1 MSLALATD
9 DRSQAADAAAR
20 LHGLP
25 PARLARVALAYA
37 QPALDALAEAGLAP
51 AGLGLDPPLS
61 TPLPDPLPALHYMA
75 LLEAA
80 AAQGAGEDLGLRVGA
95 RMRTAS
101 FVAYGHVVLSSPDFG
116 AAMAQTRRYEGLAH
130 DLGRS
135 ELQVEDGQAHYLW
148 HCPWLL
154 RQPGRQVCES
164 VMAGIFVFVRWL
176 AQRPLPL
183 QALAFP
189 HPAPSPAARARLD
202 DFFGVKV
209 QFGAPVTRACF
220 DARLL
225 AEPIPSADASLLPLL
240 QQHAEALLSA
250 RQTGLHGLNGLSPSG
265 VSPPVEPL
273 GEQVRRQI
281 AERLAQDGARMA
293 EVAQA
298 LGLSPRTLQRRL
310 AALGTPFQAL
320 LDGVR
325 RELAQRYVADPALS
339 LTEIAFLL
347 GYAEQ
352 SSFTHAFKAWFGQ
365 PPQAV
370 RRRG

>member
-1 MSLALATD
+1 MSLDPATD

-37 QPALDALAEAGLAP
+37 QPALDELAEAGLAP
-51 AGLGLDPPLS
+51 AALGLAPPLS

-164 VMAGIFVFVRWL
+164 VMAGIFAFVRWL

-202 DFFGVKV
+202 DFFGVTV

-225 AEPIPSADASLLPLL
+225 AEAAWLKD
-240 QQHAEALLSA
+240 H
-250 RQTGLHGLNGLSPSG
+250 
-265 VSPPVEPL
+265 PVETPR
-273 GEQVRRQI
+273 EAAMKRS
-281 AERLAQDGARMA
+281 AAAAR
-293 EVAQA
+293 
-298 LGLSPRTLQRRL
+298 S
-310 AALGTPFQAL
+310 
-320 LDGVR
+320 
-325 RELAQRYVADPALS
+325 
-339 LTEIAFLL
+339 
-347 GYAEQ
+347 
-352 SSFTHAFKAWFGQ
+352 
-365 PPQAV
+365 
-370 RRRG
+370 